1 MTTLSRITL
10 ATILMGSLA
19 MPVLAQSNAA
29 PGVAG
34 TPTTATKTAPQ
45 TNAAN
50 PVKSLHKT
58 ECHEAGHHPSCRCHH
73 RGGPRQDGSGKER
86 RGQGRHEGHGRHD
99 RHAAHEL
106 NHADRR
112 IGIKCRSG

>member
-19 MPVLAQSNAA
+19 MPVLAQSNGTQNIVA
-29 PGVAG
+29 PGAAG

-58 ECHEAGHHPSCRCHH
+58 AGIGATTPSATKQATIH
-73 RGGPRQDGSGKER
+73 
-86 RGQGRHEGHGRHD
+86 
-99 RHAAHEL
+99 HAAATTEAAPGKTAPAKSAAGKDATKDTGATTGTPRT
-106 NHADRR
+106 N
-112 IGIKCRSG
+112 

>member
-58 ECHEAGHHPSCRCHH
+58 AGIGATTPSATKQATIH
-73 RGGPRQDGSGKER
+73 
-86 RGQGRHEGHGRHD
+86 
-99 RHAAHEL
+99 HAAATTEAAPGKTAPAKSAAGKDATKDTGATTGTPRT
-106 NHADRR
+106 N
-112 IGIKCRSG
+112 

>member
-29 PGVAG
+29 PGAAG

-58 ECHEAGHHPSCRCHH
+58 AGTPSATKQATIH
-73 RGGPRQDGSGKER
+73 
-86 RGQGRHEGHGRHD
+86 
-99 RHAAHEL
+99 HAAATTEVAPGKTTPAKSAAGKDATKDTGATTGMPRT
-106 NHADRR
+106 N
-112 IGIKCRSG
+112 

>member
-10 ATILMGSLA
+10 ATILMGTLA

-34 TPTTATKTAPQ
+34 TPTTATKIAPQ

-58 ECHEAGHHPSCRCHH
+58 AGIGATTPSATKQATIH
-73 RGGPRQDGSGKER
+73 
-86 RGQGRHEGHGRHD
+86 
-99 RHAAHEL
+99 HAAATTEAAPGKTAPAKSAAGKDATKDTGATTGTPRT
-106 NHADRR
+106 N
-112 IGIKCRSG
+112 

>member
-29 PGVAG
+29 PGAAG
-34 TPTTATKTAPQ
+34 TPTTVTKTAPQ

-58 ECHEAGHHPSCRCHH
+58 AGIGATTPSATKQATIH
-73 RGGPRQDGSGKER
+73 
-86 RGQGRHEGHGRHD
+86 
-99 RHAAHEL
+99 HAAATTEVAPGKTAPAKSAAGKDATKDTGATTGTPRT
-106 NHADRR
+106 N
-112 IGIKCRSG
+112 